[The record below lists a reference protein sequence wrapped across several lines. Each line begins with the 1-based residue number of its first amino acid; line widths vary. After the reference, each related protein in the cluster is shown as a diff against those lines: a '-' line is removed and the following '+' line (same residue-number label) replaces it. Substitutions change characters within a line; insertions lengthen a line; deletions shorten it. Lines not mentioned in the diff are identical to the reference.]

1 MKRTT
6 KQLSHGPDWQ
16 AVGGGAQSEVVDV
29 VGSADE
35 VTEPLAE
42 SCRVYMRATVE
53 RREAVLP
60 LSSPH
65 PASVFS
71 VVLSASRPL
80 LFNGM
85 KRVFF

>member
-53 RREAVLP
+53 RREDDKPCCTPTQQSTSGVSL
-60 LSSPH
+60 
-65 PASVFS
+65 
-71 VVLSASRPL
+71 
-80 LFNGM
+80 
-85 KRVFF
+85 